1 MTRLRHPDSPCDRP
15 VLSREEELPYYK
27 PVQSV
32 HLELH
37 PGNLLDVSFR
47 SSGDDA
53 KRELF
58 HPRREIVQ
66 TSEEAVNGEPR
77 WLDEVLD
84 GDELGALVHDREA
97 REAAHRLVNFLQLA
111 RREFLTTPQP
121 DRVAADD
128 VVAGD
133 HPRQRLGPAP
143 FVRVDRRFGGDR
155 ILLERTDANAETPV
169 VLDREADERTG
180 PNAVRRRPVL
190 REGYAE
196 ARISQLLDLPGFQFH
211 DPCKYGT
218 PPNTYAVRPL
228 AATPNGKPL
237 VAGTRP
243 RPQLLSVSERSDRIL
258 PKPPESRRNRT
269 EANGPPGRRPRRGRG
284 SDREHR
290 GEVRGPR
297 RGRRPLDRETIRDRY
312 ARPVRRRGRETLARG
327 DRARAE
333 PGVHLSRGRRRPH
346 HRARRHGAGPR
357 RDPGRER
364 MWLHPRARLVRSVP
378 RSGGRE
384 SRRRDHDQDERGR
397 SPPGRR
403 TRPRRPV
410 RAYGRYVRRPS
421 GRRDR
426 SGRIR
431 EPGRKV
437 GRARDPSPDPRHRR
451 VSAIHPGRRRGRPAA
466 QRLLPGELRAGWLC
480 MGVLEGRG
488 RRECRNRREPLEDS
502 RTRGREEVPRPV
514 DRADPGPGSR

>member
-1 MTRLRHPDSPCDRP
+1 M
-15 VLSREEELPYYK
+15 E
-27 PVQSV
+27 
-32 HLELH
+32 
-37 PGNLLDVSFR
+37 
-47 SSGDDA
+47 
-53 KRELF
+53 
-58 HPRREIVQ
+58 
-66 TSEEAVNGEPR
+66 TSEETVNREPR
-77 WLDEVLD
+77 RLDEVLD
-84 GDELGALVHDREA
+84 RDELRTLVHDREA
-97 REAAHRLVNFLQLA
+97 REAADRLVNLLQLA
-111 RREFLTTPQP
+111 RGKLLTTPQP

-155 ILLERTDANAETPV
+155 ILLERTDADAETAV

-218 PPNTYAVRPL
+218 PPNTYAVRPMV
-228 AATPNGKPL
+228 ATPNGKPL

-243 RPQLLSVSERSDRIL
+243 RPQLPSVSERSDRIL
-258 PKPPESRRNRT
+258 PKPHESRRNRT

-333 PGVHLSRGRRRPH
+333 PGVHLSRGRRCAH
-346 HRARRHGAGPR
+346 HRPRWHDAPPR

-364 MWLHPRARLVRSVP
+364 MWLHPRAGFVRSVP
-378 RSGGRE
+378 RAGGRE
-384 SRRRDHDQDERGR
+384 GRRRNHDQDERGCP
-397 SPPGRR
+397 PPGGR

-410 RAYGRYVRRPS
+410 RAYGRDLRRPS

-431 EPGRKV
+431 EPGGTV
-437 GRARDPSPDPRHRR
+437 GRVRDPPPD
-451 VSAIHPGRRRGRPAA
+451 PGRRR
-466 QRLLPGELRAGWLC
+466 RL
-480 MGVLEGRG
+480 
-488 RRECRNRREPLEDS
+488 
-502 RTRGREEVPRPV
+502 
-514 DRADPGPGSR
+514 